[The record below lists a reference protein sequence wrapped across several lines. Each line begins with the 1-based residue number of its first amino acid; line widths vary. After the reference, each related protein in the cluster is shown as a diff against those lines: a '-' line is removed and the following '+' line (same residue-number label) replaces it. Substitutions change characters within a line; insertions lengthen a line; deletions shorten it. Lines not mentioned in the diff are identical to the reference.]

1 MDAEAEAAIT
11 ELRGRVSKLER
22 AQNENTESLTWA
34 CGELG
39 KITAIVHR
47 HTSQLERIDDR
58 LNGIDDRLNGIDGR
72 LGKVEAGLT
81 EVKGEVAGLRRD
93 MPGIVAAALRE
104 VMGPS
109 KES

>member
-22 AQNENTESLTWA
+22 AQNENTELLTWA

-47 HTSQLERIDDR
+47 HTSQLER
-58 LNGIDDRLNGIDGR
+58 IDDRLNGIDGR

>member
-58 LNGIDDRLNGIDGR
+58 LNGIDGR

>member
-39 KITAIVHR
+39 KITATLNA
-47 HTSQLERIDDR
+47 HTSQLGRIEDR
-58 LNGIDDRLNGIDGR
+58 MGSVENRLGSVENR
-72 LGKVEAGLT
+72 LGKVEAGIDT
-81 EVKGEVAGLRRD
+81 LRRD

-109 KES
+109 KEN

>member
-39 KITAIVHR
+39 KITAIAHR
-47 HTSQLERIDDR
+47 HTAQLERIDDR
-58 LNGIDDRLNGIDGR
+58 L
-72 LGKVEAGLT
+72 GKVESGLA